1 MIDKIDA
8 GALADHV
15 NHRRTSTELTN
26 PEMFEKTIP
35 PAAASSVIA
44 AWHEA
49 VVKGEWAPGG
59 GVR

>member
-44 AWHEA
+44 AWRSGRE
-49 VVKGEWAPGG
+49 
-59 GVR
+59 R